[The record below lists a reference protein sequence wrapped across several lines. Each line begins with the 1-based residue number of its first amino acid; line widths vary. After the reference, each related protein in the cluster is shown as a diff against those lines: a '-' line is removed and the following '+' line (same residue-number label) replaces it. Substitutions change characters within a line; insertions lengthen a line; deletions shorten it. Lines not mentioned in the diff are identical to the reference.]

1 MQCRVLG
8 VTTGGFYAWRR
19 GSAKPE
25 ALSDERLLGLIRKI
39 FQDFDGDYGS
49 PRIHRELTRKY
60 QLRVS
65 ERRVA
70 RLMRDH
76 GIFVPTKR
84 KFCATTDSNHDEPL
98 CENILKRNFTTK
110 EPDVAWVTDVTYVQ
124 TGEGWLYLA
133 AVLDLFSRRVVGWA
147 ASAENNTV
155 LARSALDRAVASR
168 APRRGLL
175 HHSDRGSVYASRAY
189 RSELSARG
197 IVQSMSRKGDCWDNA
212 VAESFFGSI
221 KRECLNKRRLRTR
234 ADGVKA
240 IGDYIDGFYNVRRRH
255 STLNYVSPIEFE
267 LQFKKTEL
275 ERRAA

>member
-1 MQCRVLG
+1 VLG

-19 GSAKPE
+19 SSAKPE

-39 FQDFDGDYGS
+39 FQEFEGNYGS
-49 PRIHRELTRKY
+49 PRIHRELVRKHK
-60 QLRVS
+60 LRVS

-70 RLMRDH
+70 RLMREH

-84 KFCATTDSNHDEPL
+84 KFCVTTDGNHGEPL
-98 CENILKRNFTTK
+98 CENILKRNFTTE
-110 EPDVAWVTDVTYVQ
+110 EPDVAWVTDVTYVP
-124 TGEGWLYLA
+124 TGEGWLYVA
-133 AVLDLFSRRVVGWA
+133 VVLDLFSRRVVGWA
-147 ASAENNTV
+147 ASAENNTA
-155 LARSALDRAVASR
+155 LARSALDRAVANR
-168 APRRGLL
+168 APTEGTI

-189 RSELSARG
+189 RGELSARG

-212 VAESFFGSI
+212 VAESFFGSM
-221 KRECLNKRRLRTR
+221 KRECVNKHRFRTR
-234 ADGVKA
+234 ADAVRV

-275 ERRAA
+275 ERQAA